1 MERKSNIEL
10 LRIVAMLSIILHH
23 AIIHGI
29 FGGTWSFPTEAS
41 REVFQNGTFI
51 YEILYFGGK
60 FGVHVFVMITGYFMT
75 SSSISAKS
83 ILKFWVPVFTW
94 SIIFLFLVLLGMP
107 SEETVSLTEIV
118 KSIFPTIFNRY
129 WFAQSYLI
137 LYLLIPVLNAI
148 HKGLSQKVRVYL
160 ILFLFITM
168 IVIPTFTGRYL
179 IGNNP
184 VPLFILLY
192 YIGASVKDFEKW
204 ISKRQRIF
212 KIMLPLSFV
221 IYVFS
226 VFSLNIIGLS
236 LKSANILTHAT
247 ILGSQYSLIELLFS
261 ISVFVL
267 FTQLKISNSRLIN
280 ITASSTF
287 GIYLIHD
294 NYFFRS
300 TLWESI
306 TNINKLLDMNQFAAL
321 GKLLIY
327 VSIIFIV
334 CSLIEQLRSYI
345 MKKPTVFLG
354 SKFEQVLK
362 KIQNY
367 ICVNVLGNTTKL

>member
-10 LRIVAMLSIILHH
+10 LRIIAMFSIILHH

-29 FGGTWSFPTEAS
+29 FGGAWSFPTEES

-60 FGVHVFVMITGYFMT
+60 FGVHIFIMITGYFMT
-75 SSSISAKS
+75 SSRISAKS
-83 ILKFWVPVFTW
+83 IFKFWVPVFTW
-94 SIIFLFLVLLGMP
+94 SIIFLFLTLLGMP
-107 SEETVSLTEIV
+107 SEGIASFTEIV
-118 KSIFPTIFNRY
+118 KSVFPIIFNRY

-148 HKGLSQKVRVYL
+148 HKGVSKKVRFYL
-160 ILFLFITM
+160 MLFLFITM
-168 IVIPTFTGRYL
+168 IVIPTFTTQYL

-192 YIGASVKDFEKW
+192 YIGATVKDLERW
-204 ISKRQRIF
+204 ISKRKKIF
-212 KIMLPLSFV
+212 RIMLPLSFI

-226 VFSLNIIGLS
+226 VFFFNIIGLS
-236 LKSANILTHAT
+236 LKSGTILTHST
-247 ILGSQYSLIELLFS
+247 ILSSQYSLIELLFS
-261 ISVFVL
+261 VSVFVL

-300 TLWESI
+300 TLWRNI
-306 TNINKLLDMNQFAAL
+306 ININNLLDMNQFVAL
-321 GKLLIY
+321 GRLLIY
-327 VSIIFIV
+327 VLLIFIA
-334 CSLIEQLRSYI
+334 CSLIEQLRSYV
-345 MKKPTVFLG
+345 MKKPTVFMG
-354 SKFEQVLK
+354 FKFEQFSK
-362 KIQNY
+362 EIQGY
-367 ICVNVLGNTTKL
+367 ISVNVLGKITKI